1 MRSHSAKAH
10 VVLQFGHGMT
20 YDLGAQLL
28 ELSIVAEAEINHIGL
43 LWIQEP
49 ICGCERMWVWLW

>member
-1 MRSHSAKAH
+1 M
-10 VVLQFGHGMT
+10 LQFGHGMT